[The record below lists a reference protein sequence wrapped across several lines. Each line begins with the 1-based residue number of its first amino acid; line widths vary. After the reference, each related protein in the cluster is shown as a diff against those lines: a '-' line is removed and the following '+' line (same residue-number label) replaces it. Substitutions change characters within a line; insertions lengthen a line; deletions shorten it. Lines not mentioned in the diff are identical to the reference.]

1 MKPYRPYFFKSS
13 FVCFLMTRFLRNG
26 KFRLPDKAAGFIPNL
41 KKLESWQ
48 LVRWIVKRYV
58 GKIVF
63 LLFILVGRWLMILL
77 RQTDRKSMVF
87 PIHSTIDTFLSF
99 RAISSFYLQKKTSR
113 LYHHYHRRINL
124 LFSYRFRLSVNT
136 HLLFTHVFSNALLTN
151 ENVWNMKSG
160 TVFSFD
166 KSEYC
171 VQFRFIE

>member
-1 MKPYRPYFFKSS
+1 MKPNRPYFFKSS

-77 RQTDRKSMVF
+77 RQIANQWSFQFIRRSTRFFHSAQFPLFIYKRKLHGCIIIITAALTSYF
-87 PIHSTIDTFLSF
+87 HIGLGWAWIYTY
-99 RAISSFYLQKKTSR
+99 YLR
-113 LYHHYHRRINL
+113 MYLAMRY
-124 LFSYRFRLSVNT
+124 
-136 HLLFTHVFSNALLTN
+136 
-151 ENVWNMKSG
+151 
-160 TVFSFD
+160 
-166 KSEYC
+166 
-171 VQFRFIE
+171 

>member
-1 MKPYRPYFFKSS
+1 MKPNRPYFFKSS

-58 GKIVF
+58 GKMVF
-63 LLFILVGRWLMILL
+63 LFFILIGRWLMILL

-99 RAISSFYLQKKTSR
+99 RAISSFYLQKKLHGCIIIITAALTS
-113 LYHHYHRRINL
+113 YFHIG
-124 LFSYRFRLSVNT
+124 
-136 HLLFTHVFSNALLTN
+136 
-151 ENVWNMKSG
+151 SG
-160 TVFSFD
+160 WAWIHT
-166 KSEYC
+166 YYL
-171 VQFRFIE
+171 RMYLAMRY